1 MMTIAFGEKGKV
13 MSRYIDADAMKEWI
27 DEYVS
32 VFKKSDNKDIKGYI
46 EHQPTIEAVPKEFH
60 DKTCE
65 AMAKRH
71 QEEIVNMVSVV
82 RCKECKWAEPNREG
96 DLNCKCHIPIFRV
109 IADDYCSMGERSKR

>member
-1 MMTIAFGEKGKV
+1 

-71 QEEIVNMVSVV
+71 QEEIADMVSVV
-82 RCKECKWAEPNREG
+82 RCSECK
-96 DLNCKCHIPIFRV
+96 KSHIDGKTTHYLWCTEWGRSTDTFGFCER
-109 IADDYCSMGERSKR
+109 ADRKE